1 MYGGMSISSV
11 ISISFLACSLVIA
24 FFFLLDY
31 FYVLPTKK
39 SATPGEKEMC
49 LAISANNSFFFHTV
63 ILLYSI
69 CSRKSSLNAK
79 R

>member
-1 MYGGMSISSV
+1 MLLV
-11 ISISFLACSLVIA
+11 LASLHVLWSLH

-63 ILLYSI
+63 ILLKN
-69 CSRKSSLNAK
+69 SRVEQLMY
-79 R
+79 